1 MARPDGAPDGPGGR
15 NGGADRAGE
24 GGAGSAGM
32 KSVRVRLRSGFVS
45 EQVSRRAVVACLL
58 LIASGGAPLHDS
70 PILPPEARDLW
81 PGRGTVIRRGRLSTV
96 VGSGASSGGEDA
108 RGAAD
113 DDKGGGKGGD
123 GKDGGGSGGGG
134 LEELAVRA
142 DRAGLRVARVLG
154 RPVRPLVIVPDS
166 AQEAARLARVARVD
180 GLAAMADGGRV
191 IVVPE
196 LFATLTPT
204 GKDVVLAHELTHV
217 AAGTDGLPIW
227 LYEGFADYVG
237 YRDAGLPVTTVAAE
251 LAAEV
256 RAGRLPDALPGSA
269 DFAADGRDPARPAR
283 AYQEAWLACR
293 FLADRFGEETLV
305 RLYRAARTTGADRA
319 LAARGLT
326 VATLTAR
333 WRAYVRDQLG

>member
-1 MARPDGAPDGPGGR
+1 
-15 NGGADRAGE
+15 
-24 GGAGSAGM
+24 M

-96 VGSGASSGGEDA
+96 VGPGDGSGGGSGGEDA
-108 RGAAD
+108 RGAAG
-113 DDKGGGKGGD
+113 DDKGGGKDGD
-123 GKDGGGSGGGG
+123 GSGGDG
-134 LEELAVRA
+134 LEELAARA

-166 AQEAARLARVARVD
+166 ARDAARLARVARVD
-180 GLAAMADGGRV
+180 GLAALADGGRV

-217 AAGTDGLPIW
+217 TAGTDGLPIW

-237 YRDAGLPVTTVAAE
+237 YRDAGLPVTTIAAE

-256 RAGRLPDALPGSA
+256 RAGRLPDALPGPA

-326 VATLTAR
+326 AATLTAR